1 MFQNYFKTYMFQE
14 LIDAEEE
21 REAATK
27 ARKAA
32 QKILRQTDMD
42 WESYKT
48 LDEIYAWFDYLEGK
62 QIS

>member
-1 MFQNYFKTYMFQE
+1 MQA

-21 REAATK
+21 REVATK

-42 WESYKT
+42 WESYHT
-48 LDEIYAWFDYLEGK
+48 LDEIYAWFDYLEGN
-62 QIS
+62 